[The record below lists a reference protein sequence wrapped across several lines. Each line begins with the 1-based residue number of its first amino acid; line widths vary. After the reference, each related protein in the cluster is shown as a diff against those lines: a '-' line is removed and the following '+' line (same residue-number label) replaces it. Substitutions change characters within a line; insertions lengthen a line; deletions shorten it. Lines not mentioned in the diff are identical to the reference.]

1 VDDFY
6 YTQYDKGKL
15 SKCAAVFFC
24 EAFSRERESVHSS
37 KKGSYGRGWKEDSTK
52 CPPKNAE
59 YILEEKNR
67 NEKDS
72 LIFWMSES
80 ILFEKFT
87 IIFIVA
93 FIAMNETRV

>member
-1 VDDFY
+1 MTRESFLKY
-6 YTQYDKGKL
+6 
-15 SKCAAVFFC
+15 AAVSFC
-24 EAFSRERESVHSS
+24 EAFSRERERERERESVYSS
-37 KKGSYGRGWKEDSTK
+37 KKGRYGRGWKEDSTK